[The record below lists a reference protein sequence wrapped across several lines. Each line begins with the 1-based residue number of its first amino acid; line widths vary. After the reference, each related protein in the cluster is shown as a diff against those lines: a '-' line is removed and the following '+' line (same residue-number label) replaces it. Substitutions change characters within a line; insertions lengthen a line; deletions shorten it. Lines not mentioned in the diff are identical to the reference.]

1 MKKKGTKV
9 LHVIT
14 EQIRVLDIPRV
25 LDELGYRVYT
35 ADIGTRATGFHEED
49 SKKITYAIEE
59 FAIECVTSYD
69 FSESIAHACMDKNVP
84 YISWVY
90 DAPQKELYTPY
101 ALYPCNYI
109 FVFDKMQLKRMQ
121 DIGIRNVFF
130 MPLAI
135 HGEKIKREL
144 TMKSASNLC
153 DVAFVGST
161 YYIDSTEKVV
171 ALAEARIRNEINAC
185 MDKCFMKWGDE
196 QGLHETMS
204 EECAV
209 FFDSL
214 GKVPIEERYPYIT
227 KEFYYEAAVLSRMI
241 AYRERI
247 HILNILAEK
256 YDVRF
261 YTFDKH
267 TEDISKKVKICPGIK
282 YDAGISCVY
291 RDAKI
296 NLNNTLHCIE
306 TGACQRVF
314 EVMAAGGFLISN
326 YQKELEE
333 LFVPGKEIV
342 LYHNE
347 EELLE
352 LVEYYLTHEEERKEI
367 ARNGQRKVLA
377 HHTLHTRFQRVM
389 EMVYD
394 REKDRKKEY
403 LTVQKEELVRITNDA
418 LQKGTKEEL
427 EKLYQYYYQSSYDL
441 VIKKNSELGI
451 VKEMIYLWKEINI
464 LNDNGL
470 FDGVHN
476 IEDAGRKYLR
486 TKFVLFRIENDCNY
500 EDCMNGVKELLE
512 DNVSCAFLAWQIKAN
527 LSEKRNMYLKL
538 SEYLWSIHPTRGL
551 EMISYGLFDFP
562 EDADLL
568 MYKANYLL
576 ELQCYKE
583 ALQTLKMIQNPGEDI
598 LEITEELENAL
609 GAAQ

>member
-1 MKKKGTKV
+1 MKKKGTRV

-49 SKKITYAIEE
+49 SKKIVYAIEE
-59 FAIECVTSYD
+59 FDIECVTSYD

-84 YISWVY
+84 YIAWVY

-161 YYIDSTEKVV
+161 YYMDSTEKIV
-171 ALAEARIRNEINAC
+171 ALAQERIRNEINAC
-185 MDKCFMKWGDE
+185 MDKCFMKWGVTH
-196 QGLHETMS
+196 GLHGTMS

-214 GKVPIEERYPYIT
+214 GKMPIEEWYPYIT

-267 TEDISKKVKICPGIK
+267 TEDISRKVKICPGIK

-296 NLNNTLHCIE
+296 NINNTLHCIE

-377 HHTLHTRFQRVM
+377 HHTLHIRFQRVM
-389 EMVYD
+389 EIVYEHEKGRKAD
-394 REKDRKKEY
+394 YLAIQKRELAE
-403 LTVQKEELVRITNDA
+403 ITNSA
-418 LQKGTKEEL
+418 LQSGEKADL
-427 EKLYQYYYQSSYDL
+427 EALYAYYYESPYDL
-441 VIKKNSELGI
+441 VIKRNSDLGI
-451 VKEMIYLWKEINI
+451 IKEMIYLWKEINI

-470 FDGVHN
+470 FTGVHN
-476 IEDAGRKYLR
+476 IEEAERRYLR
-486 TKFVLFRIENDCNY
+486 TKHILWRIENDCDY
-500 EDCMNGVKELLE
+500 DACMSGMQELLA
-512 DNVSCAFLAWQIKAN
+512 DNISCAFMAWQIKAN
-527 LSEKRNMYLKL
+527 LSKKRDMYLKL
-538 SEYLWSIHPTRGL
+538 SEYLWNINPTRGL

-562 EDADLL
+562 EDVDML

-583 ALQTLKMIQNPGEDI
+583 ALDTLKVIREPSE
-598 LEITEELENAL
+598 EITEIIGELEAAL
-609 GAAQ
+609 GTS

>member
-1 MKKKGTKV
+1 MKKKGTRV

-25 LDELGYRVYT
+25 LDELGYQVYT
-35 ADIGTRATGFHEED
+35 ADIGTRATGFREDD
-49 SKKITYAIEE
+49 SKKIVYAIEE
-59 FAIECVTSYD
+59 FDIEYVTSYD

-84 YISWVY
+84 YIAWVY
-90 DAPQKELYTPY
+90 DAPQKELYTSY

-121 DIGIRNVFF
+121 DVGISNVFF

-161 YYIDSTEKVV
+161 YYMDSTEKIV
-171 ALAEARIRNEINAC
+171 ALAQERIRNEINAC
-185 MDKCFMKWGDE
+185 MDKCFMKWGE
-196 QGLHETMS
+196 GHELHGTMS

-209 FFDSL
+209 FFDGL
-214 GKVPIEERYPYIT
+214 GKMPIAERYPYIT

-267 TEDISKKVKICPGIK
+267 TEDISRKVKICPGIK

-296 NLNNTLHCIE
+296 NINNTLHCIE
-306 TGACQRVF
+306 TGACQRIF

-352 LVEYYLTHEEERKEI
+352 LVEYYLTHEEERKAI

-389 EMVYD
+389 EIVYEHEKGR
-394 REKDRKKEY
+394 REDY
-403 LTVQKEELVRITNDA
+403 LAIQRRELAEITNSA
-418 LQKGTKEEL
+418 LQSGEKEDL
-427 EKLYQYYYQSSYDL
+427 EALYAYYYESPYDL
-441 VIKKNSELGI
+441 VIKRNSDLGI
-451 VKEMIYLWKEINI
+451 IKEMIYLWKEINI

-470 FDGVHN
+470 FTGVHN
-476 IEDAGRKYLR
+476 IEAAERRYLR
-486 TKFVLFRIENDCNY
+486 TKHILWRIENDCDY
-500 EDCMNGVKELLE
+500 DACMSGMQELLA
-512 DNVSCAFLAWQIKAN
+512 DNISCAFMAWQIKAN
-527 LSEKRNMYLKL
+527 LSEKRDMYLKL
-538 SEYLWSIHPTRGL
+538 SEYLWNINPTRGL

-562 EDADLL
+562 EDIDML

-583 ALQTLKMIQNPGEDI
+583 ALDTLKVICEPSE
-598 LEITEELENAL
+598 EITEIIGELEAAL
-609 GAAQ
+609 GTS